1 MVIIQICVGSS
12 CHIKGSADIIE
23 MLQKEVA
30 DNKLEDDIVLTG
42 SFCTGQCNRIGVTV
56 SVNDDIHTGITKENF
71 KEFWNGSVMPE
82 VIKDRG

>member
-23 MLQKEVA
+23 MMQTEVA
-30 DNKLEDDIVLTG
+30 TNKLEDDIVLTG

-56 SVNDDIHTGITKENF
+56 VVNDDVHTGITKENF
-71 KEFWNGSVMPE
+71 KEFWNGTVMPA
-82 VIKDRG
+82 VIEDRG